1 MFQGFTEQT
10 FEFFMAIRFNNNREF
25 FLENHDWYQSS
36 VRTPCLDLA
45 AALGESVNALD
56 PELETRPT
64 KVLSRINR
72 DVRFSNDKSPY
83 RDYLWLAFRRP
94 ARSGAR
100 RWACTWTCRTMEST
114 TAWGSTMR
122 TCR

>member
-45 AALGESVNALD
+45 SALGDAVNALD

-94 ARSGAR
+94 GAER
-100 RWACTWTCRTMEST
+100 RTWTCRTMEST